1 MENKTIELAKPD
13 EVVTYDKHAIKLY
26 VTNESLKKAVNKI
39 PPVSMMI
46 NWTKHNTLKKKLKEL
61 DNGMYNLLS
70 WLIIGNNNEISL
82 FKTNNL
88 LHIHGDCKVYHIKTS
103 MNDNIFQ
110 KLKIEHGGS
119 YLAYHGS
126 SFGSFHSIL
135 RNGLRVMSQTK
146 YQKNGNKYGNGIY
159 HSQTLL
165 HQYCFKG
172 EPYIK

>member
-1 MENKTIELAKPD
+1 
-13 EVVTYDKHAIKLY
+13 
-26 VTNESLKKAVNKI
+26 
-39 PPVSMMI
+39 MMI